1 MNRKPRLFVLC
12 FPHLGMLDNWMPT
25 INEINNMANYINF
38 TLIVPDPN
46 ILKSFNKDNAIINI
60 SNNLFDTCL
69 IHAYDDIWVSNIS
82 VFESMDWYKKNR
94 VALRVYNIFKS
105 LMNNS
110 FFYYILMWPL
120 KLLQNYIYKKEFRLK
135 HDMLKNSI
143 THMDAL
149 LYDIHVENNS
159 KVFDILQ
166 LFKNNRKYS
175 LPHALSMLIYEDQL
189 PKLVNIN
196 NKSNIRTYVYAKFQS
211 EHYFLKYKIN
221 KSDVR
226 IVGIPRHSQ
235 EWIKTVQRLSCNL
248 PKYFENDDTIV
259 ILSRQVSDAHLL
271 FDEKVESVKNIKKI
285 FIDRLGMKVV
295 IKAHPNEIH
304 ERVFTNKK
312 ENVYEDVF
320 GLVNYGITWIY
331 SNMHVFALGK
341 GKRLAISF
349 NTGVVIDMIAM
360 GVPCVEYIES
370 NIKSDSSE
378 RKLTEFSRY
387 GLVERVSSY
396 NELCTYVDKWLI
408 NPDQIS
414 KLSKNAY
421 NKYFLASNNRAT
433 TEILQENN
441 INI

>member
-1 MNRKPRLFVLC
+1 
-12 FPHLGMLDNWMPT
+12 
-25 INEINNMANYINF
+25 
-38 TLIVPDPN
+38 
-46 ILKSFNKDNAIINI
+46 
-60 SNNLFDTCL
+60 
-69 IHAYDDIWVSNIS
+69 
-82 VFESMDWYKKNR
+82 
-94 VALRVYNIFKS
+94 
-105 LMNNS
+105 
-110 FFYYILMWPL
+110 
-120 KLLQNYIYKKEFRLK
+120 
-135 HDMLKNSI
+135 MLK
-143 THMDAL
+143 
-149 LYDIHVENNS
+149 
-159 KVFDILQ
+159 
-166 LFKNNRKYS
+166 
-175 LPHALSMLIYEDQL
+175 
-189 PKLVNIN
+189 
-196 NKSNIRTYVYAKFQS
+196 
-211 EHYFLKYKIN
+211 
-221 KSDVR
+221 
-226 IVGIPRHSQ
+226 
-235 EWIKTVQRLSCNL
+235 RLSCNL

-320 GLVNYGITWIY
+320 GLDNYGITWIY